1 MEILGG
7 AADTVISRG
16 LSVDSVYSFVVLLST
31 SCTFSW
37 SNRRL
42 SYSFVVLLSTF
53 IQFRGLIVDFD
64 YIFVVFGLEKFP
76 RGSDLSWSNR
86 QLSYSFVVLLSTL
99 CTFRGLRTCDIF
111 LDCFPS
117 YVVGI

>member
-1 MEILGG
+1 MVLFVVLVS
-7 AADTVISRG
+7 TLYTFRG
-16 LSVDSVYSFVVLLST
+16 LIGNFVYSFVV
-31 SCTFSW
+31 
-37 SNRRL
+37 
-42 SYSFVVLLSTF
+42 
-53 IQFRGLIVDFD
+53 
-64 YIFVVFGLEKFP
+64 FGLVKFP